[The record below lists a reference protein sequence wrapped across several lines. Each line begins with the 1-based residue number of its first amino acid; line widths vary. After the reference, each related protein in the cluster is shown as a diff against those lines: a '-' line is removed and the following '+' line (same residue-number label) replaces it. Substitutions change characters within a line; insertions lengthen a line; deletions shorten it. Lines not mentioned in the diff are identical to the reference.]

1 MLLKILKCILSLTG
15 FATLDALF
23 SLFYFWAG
31 QLSYGLLIRRSSLT
45 LLDAVHYGEVFWHGP
60 DPLIFI
66 GIGFLSPFMAL
77 LSLTPFLPLLRKS
90 PFWTRAGLCLFWL
103 GEIVTLGFFVPRFT
117 FW

>member
-1 MLLKILKCILSLTG
+1 MSLKLLKFILSLIG

-31 QLSYGLLIRRSSLT
+31 QLSYGLLIRSSSLT
-45 LLDAVHYGEVFWHGP
+45 LLDAVYYGEVYWHGP

-66 GIGFLSPFMAL
+66 GMGFLSPFMAF
-77 LSLTPFLPLLRKS
+77 LSLTPLLPLLRKS

-103 GEIVTLGFFVPRFT
+103 GEIVTLGFLVPRFT
-117 FW
+117 LW